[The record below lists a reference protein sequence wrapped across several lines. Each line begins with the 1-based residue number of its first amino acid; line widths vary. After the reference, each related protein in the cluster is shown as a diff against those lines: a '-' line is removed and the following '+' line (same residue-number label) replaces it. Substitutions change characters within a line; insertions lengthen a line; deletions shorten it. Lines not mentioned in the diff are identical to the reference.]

1 MKSSTYIYSPE
12 NDSSQ
17 QQSTAAQHNKLS
29 EEKFILKHRFLS
41 EIESLGSKALSGNS
55 TGSTTGQ
62 QSGAGGLL
70 SEVESLA
77 QSSSGSGN
85 TSGSGLLS
93 EVESLA
99 QSSSSSGNTS
109 SGGFLGEI
117 ESAAKT
123 GIEGIVTKEA
133 GSFL

>member
-1 MKSSTYIYSPE
+1 MS
-12 NDSSQ
+12 
-17 QQSTAAQHNKLS
+17 
-29 EEKFILKHRFLS
+29 FLS
-41 EIESLGSKALSGNS
+41 EIESLGSKALSS
-55 TGSTTGQ
+55 GSSGSATGQ

-77 QSSSGSGN
+77 QSGGGSGN

-99 QSSSSSGNTS
+99 QSGSNSGNTS
-109 SGGFLGEI
+109 GGGFLSEI

-123 GIEGIVTKEA
+123 GIEGIITKEA